1 MLSVRRRVCTTTSL
15 LLPFDPQVR
24 SWRSLL
30 RYCRATVRAC
40 VRVGT
45 TLLSRVAA
53 RALRPATRSC
63 CTTARIMNAAPHHR
77 LLHPLGC
84 LGYWRDV
91 RTRALTDVRT
101 RALTGCIL
109 KSVHVDVV
117 LEYLAA
123 LSLSQATPPQYSW
136 HANYTVR
143 PNTPGPGV
151 VLRGAR
157 QPRAATSTAG
167 VRRAM
172 LRLCTRP
179 EAHGT
184 GAAVVFVHEL
194 AAAARMSESKC
205 VHQHSL
211 SSRRT
216 ASKEPLW
223 LQASPHRCFF
233 FSFFSLFPTSFHDPL
248 LYLRTILLYTSTIL
262 VLEYTCTYSSTMV
275 RTRVLGV

>member
-1 MLSVRRRVCTTTSL
+1 MSECVTPALIKAPECMSAFVDSPASVLCSAYDDACAPPPPSCFPSIHRFAAGAHF
-15 LLPFDPQVR
+15 FDTVVR
-24 SWRSLL
+24 P
-30 RYCRATVRAC
+30 CVRAC

-45 TLLSRVAA
+45 TLLSRVAV

-84 LGYWRDV
+84 LGYWR
-91 RTRALTDVRT
+91 DVRT

-233 FSFFSLFPTSFHDPL
+233 FFFFLCSRL
-248 LYLRTILLYTSTIL
+248 LST
-262 VLEYTCTYSSTMV
+262 
-275 RTRVLGV
+275 TRCCI